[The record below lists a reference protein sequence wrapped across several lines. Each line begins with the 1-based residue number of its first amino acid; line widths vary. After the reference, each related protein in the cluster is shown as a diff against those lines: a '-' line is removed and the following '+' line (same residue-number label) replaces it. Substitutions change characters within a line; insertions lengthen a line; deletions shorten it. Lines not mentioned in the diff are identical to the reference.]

1 MEPESV
7 REPLGAEGGE
17 APPPARNFFSR
28 LGGVYTSPKEAFAE
42 IGRAPRLLVP
52 ILVAVILGLGSAWY
66 VTQKVDMQASM
77 EAQLE
82 EAVAQGRITAE
93 QMEQQLAMMSNVAGK
108 GTVVMGGMSTLLLCL
123 VIAGFMKLFSLIAG
137 AENRF
142 KPLLA
147 VSLYAT
153 IAVSIVTT
161 VLMVVILQ
169 FKQPGAVSAADLR
182 SVIVSN
188 LGSLLDGVLEPGT
201 LPKFVMGLAQGID
214 IFNIWMIALLAIGAA
229 AVSRKL
235 KTSTAALWLGCSY
248 AVIILATAA
257 IGSLW

>member
-66 VTQKVDMQASM
+66 VAQKVDMQASM

-93 QMEQQLAMMSNVAGK
+93 QMEQQLALMSNVAGK
-108 GTVVMGGMSTLLLCL
+108 GTVVMGGISTLLLCL

-161 VLMVVILQ
+161 VLMAVILQ
-169 FKQPGAVSAADLR
+169 FKQPGEVSAADLR

>member
-1 MEPESV
+1 VEPESI

-28 LGGVYTSPKEAFAE
+28 LGGVYTAPREAFTE

-52 ILVAVILGLGSAWY
+52 IIVAVILGLGSTWY
-66 VTQKVDMQASM
+66 ITRKVDLQAAM

-82 EAVAQGRITAE
+82 DAVAQGRITAE
-93 QMEQQLAMMSNVAGK
+93 QMEQQLALMSNVVGK
-108 GTVVMGGMSTLLLCL
+108 GTVVMGGVSTLLLCL
-123 VIAGFMKLFSLIAG
+123 VIAGFMKLFSLFAG

-142 KPLLA
+142 RPLLA
-147 VSLYAT
+147 VSLYTT

-161 VLMVVILQ
+161 VLMAVVLQ
-169 FKQPGAVSAADLR
+169 FKQPGEVTATDLR
-182 SVIVSN
+182 SVITSN
-188 LGSLLDGVLEPGT
+188 LGSLLEGVLEPGA
-201 LPKFVMGLAQGID
+201 LPKFVMGLARGID

-235 KTSTAALWLGCSY
+235 KTSTAALWLGCAY
-248 AVIILATAA
+248 AVIIAVTAA
-257 IGSLW
+257 IGSIR